1 VGCAAAISI
10 SGTVM
15 LYAPSARRHTITH
28 TLSEDTMTRPML
40 CAVIAVA
47 SLSAVLPPMAS
58 AQPCPAGRYLL
69 LTNGRIHT
77 MDAKRTV
84 VSRVRIA
91 NGRFAEVGDAATAAG
106 GCTDTIDLRGRTVI
120 PGMIDNHFHV
130 QLVGSRPGYETRT
143 LETAFSIA
151 EVQNALRAR
160 ATGVPE
166 GAFITTIGGIQPR
179 QFSENRLPTL
189 EELDAAAPR
198 HPVYIHVAFNGP
210 AVTNS
215 LGKRFF
221 ESRGVAV
228 AGNGLIAA
236 NGPTW
241 DALDALRAGWTLA
254 DTKRTMQQVFGYFN
268 SVGLTTVHSVLGSQ
282 ERGPAQYFGMPEHRP
297 MLELKQEGKLT
308 LRLRLY
314 FNTGPRVDGKPGNPE
329 LRDVLDNQLPDL
341 GDDLVKVA
349 GVGEHIVDW
358 PLEGAVPLGDE
369 YYRSVLLVAQR
380 GWQLMEHS
388 FDEANHVARADVW
401 EKVNREFPTTG
412 LRWSIDHVNTITPQ
426 TIERM
431 KALGV
436 GVRAHGYRV
445 LSGTPGLAGPPYRM
459 LLASGIRFGTGMDG
473 AQASPINPWMH
484 VYYMVTGRNVR
495 GEVINDGQQ
504 ITRQDAVWLYTGANG
519 WFSREEHSLGT
530 IEAGRLAD
538 LVVLNADVFDAKAVP
553 DEAIRRVHSV
563 LTILGGTIVHG
574 DPANLRQ

>member
-1 VGCAAAISI
+1 
-10 SGTVM
+10 M

-28 TLSEDTMTRPML
+28 TLPEDTMTRSML

-47 SLSAVLPPMAS
+47 SLPAVLPPMAS

-221 ESRGVAV
+221 ESKGVAV

-358 PLEGAVPLGDE
+358 PLEGAVPLGDG
-369 YYRSVLLVAQR
+369 YYRSVQLVAQR

-401 EKVNREFPTTG
+401 EKVNREFPMTG

-538 LVVLNADVFDAKAVP
+538 LVVLNADVFDAKAVL